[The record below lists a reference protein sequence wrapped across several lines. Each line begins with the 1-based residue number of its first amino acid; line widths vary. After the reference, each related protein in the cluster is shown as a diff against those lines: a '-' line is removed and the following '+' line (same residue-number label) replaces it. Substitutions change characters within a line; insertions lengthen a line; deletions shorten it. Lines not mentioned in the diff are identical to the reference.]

1 VTAVGGTCGLDR
13 RKGPL
18 LGDEIQPCWE
28 DPMAVRAAPAGLFE
42 AGWPLPELVVAKRA
56 TS

>member
-1 VTAVGGTCGLDR
+1 MTAVGGTCGLDR